1 VVDATAPEWFWA
13 GFIVVVGGDTW
24 QFARNTQVYKCP
36 AVKDSCTHAMLPK
49 WAWILGLAV
58 LGTQCSQ
65 AFSMYRLEHQKR
77 GTRAD
82 VHLQGQACAN
92 RSAVRGEPWTAPML
106 DPRPRSPYCFV
117 RTPQAVRPALTPQN
131 SRNLLRSSSVALM
144 TANDT
149 LVTGSDLRKMS
160 KRMDKLES
168 LLEQVLYAF
177 TNSDDLALLERDA
190 LRTLIVDEGMGKERS
205 ARLLRTSLLT
215 IMRANYIPL
224 PPSAKLHDTRTN
236 GTQA

>member
-1 VVDATAPEWFWA
+1 MEDEQNHGMV
-13 GFIVVVGGDTW
+13 
-24 QFARNTQVYKCP
+24 
-36 AVKDSCTHAMLPK
+36 PK
-49 WAWILGLAV
+49 WAWILAMTV

-65 AFSMYRLEHQKR
+65 AFSMYRCQHQKH
-77 GTRAD
+77 GTGAD
-82 VHLQGQACAN
+82 VHMQGHACTN
-92 RSAVRGEPWTAPML
+92 RSAVRGEPWTAPGSGVPML

-117 RTPQAVRPALTPQN
+117 RAPRAVRPALTPQN

-144 TANDT
+144 NANDT
-149 LVTGSDLRKMS
+149 LVTGSDFRKLS

-190 LRTLIVDEGMGKERS
+190 VQTLIVDEGMGKERN

-224 PPSAKLHDTRTN
+224 PPSAELYDTRTN

>member
-1 VVDATAPEWFWA
+1 MV
-13 GFIVVVGGDTW
+13 
-24 QFARNTQVYKCP
+24 
-36 AVKDSCTHAMLPK
+36 PK
-49 WAWILGLAV
+49 WAWILAVAV

-65 AFSMYRLEHQKR
+65 AFSMYRFDSPQR
-77 GTRAD
+77 DTRAD
-82 VHLQGQACAN
+82 VHMRGQACTN

-117 RTPQAVRPALTPQN
+117 RAPQAVRPALTPQN
-131 SRNLLRSSSVALM
+131 SRNLLRSPSVALM
-144 TANDT
+144 AANDT

-160 KRMDKLES
+160 KRIDKLES

-190 LRTLIVDEGMGKERS
+190 VQTLIVDEGMGKERT

-224 PPSAKLHDTRTN
+224 PPSAELHDAKTN
-236 GTQA
+236 TTET